1 MAWNTTTVYSTICLH
16 LSPRPFDSTLGLHL
30 LKAAVQRTERVMGEE
45 LVDVYELGAEDYL
58 EAWLGSGEEDG
69 EGEGEDEDEDWC
81 EAGEHERTIKLF
93 QTCLL
98 AAIFLLG
105 MAGNAAVMA
114 TLAARRRLRRTT
126 DIFLSQLALADVLLL
141 LTLPLQV
148 ADVNLG
154 WVFSAAACK
163 AVRACYAVNTYSGLL
178 QLACVSVDR
187 YVAVARPQDKLRLH
201 SRMLVA
207 GKMVAAGVWLVAAL
221 LSLPELLFSGVSGSG
236 ADAYCG
242 MLTGAKG
249 KMAADGAV
257 TAVFGLSFLVMA
269 VCYSLVARVLWAGSA
284 GRARRWRHQRT
295 LKLMVALVLLFL
307 VFQLPH
313 SVVLSLKMAAPFCAL
328 LPEYVTRTL
337 AYARC
342 CLNPVMYVLLGVRF
356 RNQLLKLLP
365 RGGCLRARKQCLQ
378 VDGQQAT
385 PPEIQLSSGA

>member
-1 MAWNTTTVYSTICLH
+1 
-16 LSPRPFDSTLGLHL
+16 
-30 LKAAVQRTERVMGEE
+30 MGEE

-58 EAWLGSGEEDG
+58 EAWLGSGEED
-69 EGEGEDEDEDWC
+69 EGEDDEDWC

-114 TLAARRRLRRTT
+114 TLAAQRRLRRTT

-148 ADVNLG
+148 VDAHLG

-201 SRMLVA
+201 SRMLVG

-221 LSLPELLFSGVSGSG
+221 LSLPEVLFSGVSGSG
-236 ADAYCG
+236 GDAYCG

-257 TAVFGLSFLVMA
+257 TAVFGLSL
-269 VCYSLVARVLWAGSA
+269 Y
-284 GRARRWRHQRT
+284 
-295 LKLMVALVLLFL
+295 
-307 VFQLPH
+307 
-313 SVVLSLKMAAPFCAL
+313 
-328 LPEYVTRTL
+328 
-337 AYARC
+337 
-342 CLNPVMYVLLGVRF
+342 
-356 RNQLLKLLP
+356 
-365 RGGCLRARKQCLQ
+365 
-378 VDGQQAT
+378 
-385 PPEIQLSSGA
+385 